1 MFESRTIEND
11 MDWLRQVSE
20 EVDFEKD
27 NLDETIKV
35 LDSYCLTH
43 GVFAMAAV
51 QLGFNK
57 RVIYLKNT
65 DLNKVEDDDWNEKTI
80 IINPVIKER
89 VGLTAYWEACA
100 SCLDNTGLV
109 LRPYKLKIEYFDL
122 EGKKHQKTFVGFPS
136 TVFSHEFD
144 HLNDQIHAKILLME
158 ILQMF
163 FDVFFLLN
171 QNILFLIY
179 MVLKL
184 IPYYLNNLHKL
195 PNKLLNQLFL

>member
-1 MFESRTIEND
+1 
-11 MDWLRQVSE
+11 MDWLSQVSE

-144 HLNDQIHAKILLME
+144 HLNGVLHMDKALELKVMNKEERKEFRKTHDYEVISETGSFEDLEKEYAK
-158 ILQMF
+158 
-163 FDVFFLLN
+163 N
-171 QNILFLIY
+171 YKN
-179 MVLKL
+179 
-184 IPYYLNNLHKL
+184 
-195 PNKLLNQLFL
+195 

>member
-144 HLNDQIHAKILLME
+144 HLNG
-158 ILQMF
+158 
-163 FDVFFLLN
+163 
-171 QNILFLIY
+171 
-179 MVLKL
+179 VLHMDKAL
-184 IPYYLNNLHKL
+184 ELKVM
-195 PNKLLNQLFL
+195 NKEERKEFRKTHDYEVISETGNYEDLEKEYAENYKN

>member
-35 LDSYCLTH
+35 LDSYCLIH

-144 HLNDQIHAKILLME
+144 HLNG
-158 ILQMF
+158 
-163 FDVFFLLN
+163 
-171 QNILFLIY
+171 
-179 MVLKL
+179 VLHMDKAL
-184 IPYYLNNLHKL
+184 ELKVM
-195 PNKLLNQLFL
+195 NKEERKEFRKTHDYEVISETGNYEDLEKEYAENYKN

>member
-11 MDWLRQVSE
+11 MEWLRQVSE
-20 EVDFEKD
+20 EVDFNKD
-27 NLDETIKV
+27 NLDEMISV

-65 DLNKVEDDDWNEKTI
+65 DLSKVEDDIWNEKTI
-80 IINPVIKER
+80 IINPVVKLRE
-89 VGLTAYWEACA
+89 GLTTYWEACA

-109 LRPYKLKIEYFDL
+109 LRPYKLKIEYYDL
-122 EGKKHQKTFVGFPS
+122 DGKKHQKTFTGFPA

-144 HLNDQIHAKILLME
+144 HLNGVLHMDKALELKVMNKDERREFRKNHDYEIISKTGNFEELGKEYAK
-158 ILQMF
+158 
-163 FDVFFLLN
+163 N
-171 QNILFLIY
+171 YKN
-179 MVLKL
+179 
-184 IPYYLNNLHKL
+184 
-195 PNKLLNQLFL
+195 

>member
-144 HLNDQIHAKILLME
+144 HLNGVLHMDKALELKVMNKEERKEFRKTHDYEVISETGSFEDLEKEYAK
-158 ILQMF
+158 
-163 FDVFFLLN
+163 N
-171 QNILFLIY
+171 YKN
-179 MVLKL
+179 
-184 IPYYLNNLHKL
+184 
-195 PNKLLNQLFL
+195 

>member
-20 EVDFEKD
+20 EVDFKKD
-27 NLDETIKV
+27 NLDEMISV

-65 DLNKVEDDDWNEKTI
+65 DLSKVEDDIWNEKTI
-80 IINPVIKER
+80 IINPVVKLRE
-89 VGLTAYWEACA
+89 GLTTYWEACA

-109 LRPYKLKIEYFDL
+109 LRPYKLKIEYYDL
-122 EGKKHQKTFVGFPS
+122 DGKKHQKTFTGFPA

-144 HLNDQIHAKILLME
+144 HLNGVLHMDKALELKVMNKDERREFRKTHDYEIISKTGNFEELEKEYAK
-158 ILQMF
+158 
-163 FDVFFLLN
+163 N
-171 QNILFLIY
+171 YKN
-179 MVLKL
+179 
-184 IPYYLNNLHKL
+184 
-195 PNKLLNQLFL
+195 